1 LNSQFLKQCR
11 QLLGCDGGIST
22 VPCDA
27 SSNVVEYYA
36 EVGSLI
42 EHLITVKRIHDS
54 QERNQTVSWDD
65 IACSIIR
72 VAV

>member
-1 LNSQFLKQCR
+1 
-11 QLLGCDGGIST
+11 
-22 VPCDA
+22 
-27 SSNVVEYYA
+27 VVEYYA